1 MFLTLPLRLVLVCL
15 LFASLSVGQ
24 VLAQTRQATSLPTPL
39 QTPLP
44 ADGSFAA
51 RGHLTYLVDTSGRR
65 TLRDVFRLPAVFS
78 PVLLDIPQF
87 DARHQPHWLR
97 ARVVNAT
104 GHAEPFVAEIDYPFL
119 ESVQFFLL
127 TDTGDVLTQ
136 SAPVSWASPL
146 RNRPMAHQNP
156 LFRFTL
162 NPSQSAWL
170 YLRAIGGKMRLT
182 VPLRLHTSDG
192 FVIADRTQ
200 RLFWDSVSGMMWF
213 IMLFSLFLSGI
224 LGDRIYAI
232 YGLYVLASWLYLIGN
247 EGYLLTWSNRPYYGP
262 VSAIDFPIVSLYV
275 AILVSFW
282 LIRAYILPSVIH
294 HRWLR
299 WLYRTAMLGPLL
311 AIILVLTNAA
321 ETTLPG
327 WPGAVIRV
335 LEPVCYMVSMLMMLG
350 VLIYLT
356 LRRAGS
362 PDSAA
367 AGPARLYLI
376 AISPPVLQVILGF
389 LRERNLI
396 PNLFI
401 SREGA
406 ALTSLLE
413 FFILIGA
420 LSYQYKRIAD
430 ERQSLAVETARQRQQ
445 LLESQLQT
453 QREELR
459 AAQAQLRLKEEKERI
474 ARDLHDHVGAQ
485 LSVIAANA
493 NGDMTTVGSNGIHI
507 GEYAREAM
515 QSLRDTV
522 WAIDQSELTMGDFQ
536 AKLQQYLNR
545 QQQLHPACTYTL
557 LADAQPDGLLS
568 SAQALNL
575 FRQVHEA
582 VHNAFKHAQAS
593 QVTVSY
599 QAIANQLTISI
610 ADNGLGFDTTR
621 LPTDQPHYGLRN
633 LHRRADELQGTCQID
648 TAPGGGTR
656 VGVSIPLTV

>member
-1 MFLTLPLRLVLVCL
+1 MFLTLPFRLVLVCL
-15 LFASLSVGQ
+15 LSASLWFGQ
-24 VLAQTRQATSLPTPL
+24 ALAQTRQATSLQTPL

-44 ADGSFAA
+44 ADGSFSA
-51 RGHLTYLVDTSGRR
+51 RGHVTYLVDTSGRR

-87 DARHQPHWLR
+87 DARHRPHWLR
-97 ARVVNAT
+97 ARVMNT
-104 GHAEPFVAEIDYPFL
+104 TTHAEPFVAEIAYPFL

-136 SAPVSWASPL
+136 SAPMSWASPL

-162 NPSQSAWL
+162 NPRQSAWL

-182 VPLRLHTSDG
+182 VPLRLHTSDD
-192 FVIADRTQ
+192 FVVADRSQ

-224 LGDRIYAI
+224 LRNRIYAI

-247 EGYLLTWSNRPYYGP
+247 EGYLLTWSNRSHYGP
-262 VSAIDFPIVSLYV
+262 VSAIDFPIVCLYV

-282 LIRAYILPSVIH
+282 LIRVYILPPVIH

-311 AIILVLTNAA
+311 ASILVLTNAA

-335 LEPVCYMVSMLMMLG
+335 LEPICYMVSMLMMLG

-356 LRRAGS
+356 LRRTGS

-367 AGPARLYLI
+367 AGPARLYLL

-389 LRERNLI
+389 LRERNLV
-396 PNLFI
+396 PDLFI

-413 FFILIGA
+413 FIILIGA

-445 LLESQLQT
+445 LLESQLNT

-459 AAQAQLRLKEEKERI
+459 AVQAQLRLKDEKERI

-493 NGDMTTVGSNGIHI
+493 NGAMTTAAAAVQLGD
-507 GEYAREAM
+507 YAREAM

-522 WAIDQSELTMGDFQ
+522 WAIDQSELTMGNFR
-536 AKLQQYLNR
+536 AKIQQYLNR

-557 LADAQPDGLLS
+557 TADTQPDRLLS

-575 FRQVHEA
+575 FRQVQEA

-648 TAPGGGTR
+648 TAPGGGTQ
-656 VGVSIPLTV
+656 VVVTIPLTV